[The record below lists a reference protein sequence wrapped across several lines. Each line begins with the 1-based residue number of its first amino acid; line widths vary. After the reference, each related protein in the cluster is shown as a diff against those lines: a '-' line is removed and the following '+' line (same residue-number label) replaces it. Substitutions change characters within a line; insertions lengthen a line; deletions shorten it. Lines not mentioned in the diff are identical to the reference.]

1 MRVQN
6 TNNNEQPRGRAMRGR
21 EAAAFLGV
29 SEATLPTW
37 RCRGK
42 GPRFV
47 RLGRSVRYFEA
58 DLTAY
63 LEANVVDPEAAEKL

>member
-1 MRVQN
+1 MGIKDK
-6 TNNNEQPRGRAMRGR
+6 NENESRGRPLRDR

-42 GPRFV
+42 GPRYV
-47 RLGRSVRYFEA
+47 RLGRAVRYLEC
-58 DLTAY
+58 DLAAY
-63 LEANVVDPEAAEKL
+63 LEAHAVDPEAE